1 MMEITRFR
9 LSAGVGEDEFL
20 RADKALQEDV
30 AYQQPGLL
38 RRTTARGE
46 DSWVVID
53 LWRSAEDADASAGR
67 VGSDPA
73 VVRFLSLV
81 EATSRRT
88 ERYHEVG

>member
-1 MMEITRFR
+1 MEITRFR
-9 LSAGVGEDEFL
+9 LSAGVGEAEFL

-46 DSWVVID
+46 DGWVVVD
-53 LWRSAEDADASAGR
+53 LWRSAEDADAGVGAG
-67 VGSDPA
+67 GADPA

-81 EATSRRT
+81 EAASLRT